1 MYRLFLVLCL
11 CYGLPGHASSEETT
25 TSVYEH
31 CGNLQLQENIQI
43 KLITGTWYVIEILQH
58 KTDDRLFHGEKFE
71 VPTCPSVFLTLAG
84 SDTDLKLYWNED
96 TGDIEYLFK
105 IKDRSTPGF
114 WLSSG
119 SQNGTLVQVTTYD
132 QFAGMVYVRKAIS
145 NHMVLTFCSPNTQ
158 LYSVVLARDKTLD
171 AKELKSIVNHMH
183 LQKLPIT
190 QTKRTCRSSASTA
203 RATAWMTTAF
213 CLTYLVWYLR
223 VHK

>member
-1 MYRLFLVLCL
+1 MYRLFLALCL
-11 CYGLPGHASSEETT
+11 CYGLLGYASSEETT

-58 KTDDRLFHGEKFE
+58 KTDDKQFHGEKFE

-84 SDTDLKLYWNED
+84 SDTDLKLYWSED

-105 IKDRSTPGF
+105 IKDKSSPGF

-119 SQNGTLVQVTTYD
+119 SQNGTLVQVTNYD

-158 LYSVVLARDKTLD
+158 LYSVVLSRDKTLD

-213 CLTYLVWYLR
+213 GLTYLVWYLR

>member
-1 MYRLFLVLCL
+1 MYRLFFVLCL
-11 CYGLPGHASSEETT
+11 CYGLLGHASSEETT

-43 KLITGTWYVIEILQH
+43 KLITGTWYVIEVLQH
-58 KTDDRLFHGEKFE
+58 KTDEKFNGEKFD
-71 VPTCPSVFLTLAG
+71 VPTCPSVFITLAG

-96 TGDIEYLFK
+96 LGDVEYQFK
-105 IKDRSTPGF
+105 IRDRTAPGF
-114 WLSSG
+114 WTSSG
-119 SQNGTLVQVTTYD
+119 FQNGTLVQVTSYD

-171 AKELKSIVNHMH
+171 PRDLKSIVNHMH

-190 QTKRTCRSSASTA
+190 QTKRTCRNSASSA
-203 RATAWMTTAF
+203 RATIWMTTAF
-213 CLTYLVWYLR
+213 CLTYLMWYLQQ
-223 VHK
+223 HK